1 MKKTHQDEL
10 NNKQV
15 EFLVKCIDITQE
27 TQSLKPDRSQV
38 EVIRKLTQ
46 IQQEIEDDAHDL
58 VSYEI
63 N

>member
-1 MKKTHQDEL
+1 MKKTHQVEL

-27 TQSLKPDRSQV
+27 TQSLKPDKSQV

-46 IQQEIEDDAHDL
+46 IQQEIEDDDL

>member
-1 MKKTHQDEL
+1 MKKTHQVEL

>member
-1 MKKTHQDEL
+1 MKKTHQVEL

-38 EVIRKLTQ
+38 EVIRKLT
-46 IQQEIEDDAHDL
+46 
-58 VSYEI
+58 
-63 N
+63 